1 MSGRVLWS
9 CSSIFVFTPNGRN
22 FTYTI
27 FELCKLS
34 FSGLTLKL
42 TWKTELF
49 VPQVYDNFLLT
60 PCLHWHCL
68 YQTLKYYGI
77 MLLFDCMSG
86 FVIGHVE
93 DNISLCMNQP
103 LLVVS
108 SENLVLRMAGTGS
121 SYWISIPST
130 VLTLLFNLRML
141 SQMSNYFSCGTCN
154 YKSMWIL

>member
-1 MSGRVLWS
+1 MSGRVFWS

-42 TWKTELF
+42 TWKTESVWSPSLWLF
-49 VPQVYDNFLLT
+49 FANSI
-60 PCLHWHCL
+60 CLHWHCI

-141 SQMSNYFSCGTCN
+141 SQMSNYFFLWN
-154 YKSMWIL
+154 L

>member
-1 MSGRVLWS
+1 
-9 CSSIFVFTPNGRN
+9 
-22 FTYTI
+22 
-27 FELCKLS
+27 
-34 FSGLTLKL
+34 
-42 TWKTELF
+42 
-49 VPQVYDNFLLT
+49 
-60 PCLHWHCL
+60 
-68 YQTLKYYGI
+68 

-121 SYWISIPST
+121 SYWIYITST

-141 SQMSNYFSCGTCN
+141 SQMSNYFFLWN
-154 YKSMWIL
+154 L